1 MPQRTPADFYAR
13 FYATS
18 KLNTCWSYAH
28 KIPWW
33 PFWQNVLRIF
43 LGFHPHSAM
52 LQTNFERETHISFEG
67 IIQNINIIFLD
78 VIIANV
84 WTWTDSESFS
94 YRPKNIISTRSKWRW
109 SMFLLFSSS
118 TTPLSEKNQSVWWP
132 VWATEES
139 SGGWIEHNL
148 TINSRI
154 YLITTDQRP
163 DNPHPPKPAHHCKL
177 LVDPVR
183 W

>member
-52 LQTNFERETHISFEG
+52 LQTNFERETHISFKYTP
-67 IIQNINIIFLD
+67 Q
-78 VIIANV
+78 
-84 WTWTDSESFS
+84 
-94 YRPKNIISTRSKWRW
+94 NIISTRSKWRW

-154 YLITTDQRP
+154 YLITTDQPP